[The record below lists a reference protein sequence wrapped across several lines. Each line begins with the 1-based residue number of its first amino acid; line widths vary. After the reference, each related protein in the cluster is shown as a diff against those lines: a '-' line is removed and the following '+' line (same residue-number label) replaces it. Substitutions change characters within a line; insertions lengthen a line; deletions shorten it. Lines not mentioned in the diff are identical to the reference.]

1 MPRYIAGVKIDF
13 ELTKDDVLKRIEEI
27 IAADEK
33 AYICTVNAEFIMAAN
48 KDPEFK
54 EILNKSA
61 ISFADGIGVVL
72 ADEYLQALEKLP
84 RNILFPFTAFIY
96 GFYIGLLAVIR
107 PRLFGSKVIKGSQFI
122 YDMCDLAAK
131 RGYTVFFLGGG
142 WGKAGDLATE
152 VSHTMSH
159 RFNNLRVVGA
169 SSKFSRLAGDD
180 AATVPFI
187 NESMENNVSRRINM
201 LFIAYGHGYQE
212 RWAVRNKD
220 NICVNVVIGLGGS
233 FDYVVCG
240 ESVFL
245 RMLRLVNMETLYRFI
260 TKPRRWR
267 RILIAFP
274 IFPIFIYYLSLC
286 MRLKKQQ

>member
-1 MPRYIAGVKIDF
+1 
-13 ELTKDDVLKRIEEI
+13 
-27 IAADEK
+27 
-33 AYICTVNAEFIMAAN
+33 
-48 KDPEFK
+48 
-54 EILNKSA
+54 
-61 ISFADGIGVVL
+61 
-72 ADEYLQALEKLP
+72 
-84 RNILFPFTAFIY
+84 
-96 GFYIGLLAVIR
+96 
-107 PRLFGSKVIKGSQFI
+107 
-122 YDMCDLAAK
+122 MCDLAAK

-180 AATVPFI
+180 AATASFI